1 MLLEK
6 TEYSGMMEFDL
17 VRKKKVLISWL
28 PMNNVLTTGDKLG
41 L

>member
-17 VRKKKVLISWL
+17 VKKKKCFNLLVAYEQCLDYR
-28 PMNNVLTTGDKLG
+28 G
-41 L
+41 